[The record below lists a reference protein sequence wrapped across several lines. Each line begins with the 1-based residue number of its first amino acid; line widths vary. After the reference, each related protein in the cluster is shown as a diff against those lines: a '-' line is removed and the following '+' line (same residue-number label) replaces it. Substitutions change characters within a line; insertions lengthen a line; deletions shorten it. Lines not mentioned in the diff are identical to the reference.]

1 MNSLPRTWRAP
12 SSYRR
17 RQTATNWRP
26 TPSCSTPTSSC
37 CCGVW
42 WGTAGQTCT
51 QCSVMFTN
59 VLLTSESSS
68 SRFLQ
73 GDGASRHLK
82 YFTTN
87 ISRSN
92 APMFAAGAVQWRGPA
107 WRCGTGRGGTPEVG
121 IISGGRSGFH
131 HDIMCAQ
138 GTHTTPS
145 DQGMRIVWEIT
156 GIVMENYTTEEN
168 LRHQGYGQG
177 IYCIYAVH

>member
-1 MNSLPRTWRAP
+1 
-12 SSYRR
+12 
-17 RQTATNWRP
+17 
-26 TPSCSTPTSSC
+26 
-37 CCGVW
+37 
-42 WGTAGQTCT
+42 
-51 QCSVMFTN
+51 
-59 VLLTSESSS
+59 
-68 SRFLQ
+68 
-73 GDGASRHLK
+73 
-82 YFTTN
+82 
-87 ISRSN
+87 
-92 APMFAAGAVQWRGPA
+92 MFAAGAVLWRGPA

-138 GTHTTPS
+138 GTPTTPS